1 MNLINDK
8 IHNIKTISND
18 INKYAATFTKISN
31 DISQMVN
38 LNVDIVNEINKI
50 EQLSN
55 ITTESND
62 LKKALKPESDKPNDP
77 ELNLKILNEA
87 FNIINIDELIIFK
100 INVILNELIRIN
112 RITPESLLKEKT
124 INADYCANV
133 SECNSLEV
141 HIKKCGDMYNNITKI
156 YNTYKKDKKDSDITL
171 FKHVSSLYITELN
184 KDTANINI
192 TLFNDLVKLFPFSVN
207 LYAYLMQSMLLK
219 CIPFGDHICNNILN
233 NIELIKDYI
242 LLHGSNKGLSD
253 KIIYKNNPH
262 IKTFGLTPT
271 GYSKDLHDLTTEI
284 FKKSVKIESKL
295 ESLADDKKIC
305 IIILN
310 KVIEKPLEF
319 TVWNLIDWDYG
330 KLYTQIEFSGI
341 NQKTIDKFNIVKYI
355 PIKKPQKWDF
365 SVNSYGDIESSHFII
380 IEKLSNDVY
389 RLLNIYDPKSSLLT
403 ISQYDPKI
411 HKSRIAAF
419 IEFVKNKGVVSI
431 NTRVSMYH
439 NIQESNIIKN
449 MFLPIKFNTKSISI
463 NSQIVESIFL
473 KNDIRIKLTDVFTN
487 IIKTDFKDGTLIK
500 TNKDFSILIHDDK
513 LSILFINILIDQYD
527 QYISKDKN
535 NDNNFTLS
543 ETFKTFIAELDLIRR
558 SFDRTLHSKF
568 IELHTPP
575 LIYKY
580 DNNNKKKYL
589 TQAFIDI
596 ITFVLNKIITTENN
610 IFQSVIYKNSLI
622 NLSIV

>member
-100 INVILNELIRIN
+100 IDVILNELIRIN

-124 INADYCANV
+124 INADYCSNV

-233 NIELIKDYI
+233 NIELTTSGKIK
-242 LLHGSNKGLSD
+242 
-253 KIIYKNNPH
+253 
-262 IKTFGLTPT
+262 
-271 GYSKDLHDLTTEI
+271 
-284 FKKSVKIESKL
+284 
-295 ESLADDKKIC
+295 
-305 IIILN
+305 
-310 KVIEKPLEF
+310 
-319 TVWNLIDWDYG
+319 
-330 KLYTQIEFSGI
+330 
-341 NQKTIDKFNIVKYI
+341 
-355 PIKKPQKWDF
+355 
-365 SVNSYGDIESSHFII
+365 
-380 IEKLSNDVY
+380 
-389 RLLNIYDPKSSLLT
+389 
-403 ISQYDPKI
+403 
-411 HKSRIAAF
+411 
-419 IEFVKNKGVVSI
+419 
-431 NTRVSMYH
+431 
-439 NIQESNIIKN
+439 
-449 MFLPIKFNTKSISI
+449 
-463 NSQIVESIFL
+463 
-473 KNDIRIKLTDVFTN
+473 
-487 IIKTDFKDGTLIK
+487 
-500 TNKDFSILIHDDK
+500 
-513 LSILFINILIDQYD
+513 
-527 QYISKDKN
+527 
-535 NDNNFTLS
+535 
-543 ETFKTFIAELDLIRR
+543 
-558 SFDRTLHSKF
+558 
-568 IELHTPP
+568 
-575 LIYKY
+575 
-580 DNNNKKKYL
+580 
-589 TQAFIDI
+589 
-596 ITFVLNKIITTENN
+596 
-610 IFQSVIYKNSLI
+610 
-622 NLSIV
+622 